1 MIEEPIKDTLDSI
14 ITKPFKDFKK
24 EVKVRPFHNTKRKVV
39 KVIEC
44 TINRLS
50 SKVKI

>member
-24 EVKVRPFHNTKRKVV
+24 EVKVHPFHNTKRKVV